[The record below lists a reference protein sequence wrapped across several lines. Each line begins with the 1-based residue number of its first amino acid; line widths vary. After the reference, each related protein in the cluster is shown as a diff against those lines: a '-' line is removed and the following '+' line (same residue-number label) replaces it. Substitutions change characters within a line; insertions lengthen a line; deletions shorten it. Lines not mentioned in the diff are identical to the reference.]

1 MSKALSSNFRIQ
13 DTLEAAKHI
22 EGSII
27 ASFITGQPINTRA
40 STTQP
45 SELLNPD
52 SDNTKRCEDAESQFF
67 LSSPSSG
74 LQNVGWSPVTDL
86 TRVIT

>member
-1 MSKALSSNFRIQ
+1 MSKTLSSNFRMQ

-22 EGSII
+22 EGGITASIK
-27 ASFITGQPINTRA
+27 TGQPINTRV

-45 SELLNPD
+45 SELLKPD
-52 SDNTKRCEDAESQFF
+52 SDNTKRFEHAESQFF

-74 LQNVGWSPVTDL
+74 LQNLGLSLMTDL
-86 TRVIT
+86 TSVIT